1 MNKNSLAVRILGLV
15 LIICG
20 AAVMLR
26 VAVLLRS
33 NDEVQQQAN
42 QECFAVLE
50 ALQEMMPETPLEDPS
65 EEYRFPSLYVNEHDC
80 VGILSIPELDLT
92 LPIGGIY
99 ESTEIMPHIL
109 ERGTMIIEGPSY
121 EEQFGKLEHARMG
134 MQVFFTDI
142 NGAEYEFEATTV
154 EKLTNTQAG
163 SGQMQLYYFV
173 GRNKRFSIGCERI
186 R

>member
-1 MNKNSLAVRILGLV
+1 MNKKGLAGRILGLV

-33 NDEVQQQAN
+33 DDGAAQEAN
-42 QECFAVLE
+42 QECFAILAE
-50 ALQEMMPETPLEDPS
+50 LQAMMPETPLQDPA
-65 EEYRFPSLYVNEHDC
+65 EEYSFPSFYIQDHDC

-92 LPIGGIY
+92 LPIGGLY
-99 ESTEIMPHIL
+99 ESSEIMPHIL
-109 ERGTMIIEGPSY
+109 ERGTMIIEGPAY
-121 EEQFGKLEHARMG
+121 EEQFGKLKHARMG

-154 EKLTNTQAG
+154 ENLTNTQPG
-163 SGQMQLYYFV
+163 SGQMQLYYFN